1 VERQNNGDP
10 CVVVVYEKE
19 TPVVSS
25 T

>member
-1 VERQNNGDP
+1 VERQNNGDS